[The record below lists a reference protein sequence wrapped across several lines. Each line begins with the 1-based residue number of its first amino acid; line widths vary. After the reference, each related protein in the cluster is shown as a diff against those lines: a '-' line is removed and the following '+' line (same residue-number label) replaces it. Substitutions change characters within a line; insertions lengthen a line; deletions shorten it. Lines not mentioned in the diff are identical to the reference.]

1 MSADVGTRYL
11 RSSLRKSL
19 AAASAG
25 LLLVGSVT
33 ACTSGSAGSP
43 STGTNG
49 TSPAQDPVA
58 QAFSAPGV
66 LVLNCNDT
74 GIVLTSL
81 DPKTGEQRVA
91 LERRVAGD
99 SGVTAQVLACG
110 GEGVNKRVRELVDG
124 RVNRMLTSD
133 GRKLV
138 VQLSGFADQ
147 SSHVGY
153 FDIGTGSVTDLTA
166 TSSPKSDFGTA
177 PQDTDPYFYSD
188 TKIRFVQNRDQTMEI
203 DLGRPSERNRVPDE
217 FGGTDTLGVYIPPA
231 PLYWGGV
238 AFGVDVGPRSLFVR
252 GSAPVMPATF
262 APDPSGTWAAG
273 DCGGSPPAVCV
284 LRLDK
289 GKWLAARVRTDP
301 VQFRDISTSD
311 LHGVCKDV
319 SLHSPVGWVSTHSFV
334 SSDGILA
341 DIDPQIQC
349 RSLPPASDRSN
360 DSFLVSL
367 DQQSVLFESV
377 QGSQQQL
384 FSMPP
389 QPGAHPQKI
398 ADLSSPLTG
407 LVIAWK

>member
-252 GSAPVMPATF
+252 GSAPV
-262 APDPSGTWAAG
+262 
-273 DCGGSPPAVCV
+273 
-284 LRLDK
+284 
-289 GKWLAARVRTDP
+289 
-301 VQFRDISTSD
+301 
-311 LHGVCKDV
+311 
-319 SLHSPVGWVSTHSFV
+319 
-334 SSDGILA
+334 
-341 DIDPQIQC
+341 
-349 RSLPPASDRSN
+349 
-360 DSFLVSL
+360 
-367 DQQSVLFESV
+367 
-377 QGSQQQL
+377 
-384 FSMPP
+384 
-389 QPGAHPQKI
+389 
-398 ADLSSPLTG
+398 
-407 LVIAWK
+407 